1 MALMQLAVGAELDI
15 ASGAELAGKTD
26 ALAKLIDRGP
36 RKPLY
41 LDFAASALGTGGIVT
56 LSIGS
61 PPVGRTWNILSVTF
75 VGNND
80 HGSISSPAG
89 FAAMYFG
96 DPFNPSLA
104 NLKHVKIT
112 LPSTVYPAS
121 GTLWCPAGQQ
131 VFFMTDLAVNAPD
144 QVLVTVSL
152 AEYRVRDLEMDS
164 GRP

>member
-1 MALMQLAVGAELDI
+1 MQLTAGAELDI
-15 ASGAELAGKTD
+15 ASGAELAGHTD
-26 ALAKLIDRGP
+26 KLAKLLGKRDP
-36 RKPLY
+36 RPLY
-41 LDFAASALGTGGIVT
+41 LDFAASAIGSGAVVT

-61 PPVGRTWNILSVTF
+61 PPVGRTWNILAVTF

-80 HGSISSPAG
+80 HGSIGSPAG

-96 DPFNPSLA
+96 DPFNPSLG

-112 LPSTVYPAS
+112 LPSTVYPSSDA
-121 GTLWCPAGQQ
+121 LWCPAGQQ
-131 VFFMTDLAVNAPD
+131 VFFQTDLAVNSPD

-152 AEYRVRDLEMDS
+152 AEYRVRELEQDS